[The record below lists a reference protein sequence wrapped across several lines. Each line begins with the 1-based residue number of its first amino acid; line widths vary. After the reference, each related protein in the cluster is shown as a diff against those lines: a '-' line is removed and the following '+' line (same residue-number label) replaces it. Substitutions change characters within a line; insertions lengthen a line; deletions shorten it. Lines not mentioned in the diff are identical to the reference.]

1 MRAVVMHVTGDADAL
16 HLEEAE
22 RPEPEDGEVLVRV
35 RAAAVNPV
43 DWKYRRGLVARPL
56 PAVLGEDIS
65 GTVEASRAGG
75 FAPGDQVFGIASS
88 GGYAEFALAS
98 ASALAIKPDQLSYEQ
113 AAALPVSAMTA
124 WQALFDRGQLEQ
136 GQTVLIAGAA
146 GGVGHLAV
154 QLAKHAGTR
163 VIGTGSARS
172 RGFVLGVGADGFVDY
187 THQNVADAVGRVD
200 VALDTVGADTTKWLI
215 PAVREGGILVTV
227 AYPPE
232 APPRS
237 TGLCVEPLIM
247 GPSSEQLTRIGDL
260 VASGEM
266 RVELAEVLPLTDV
279 QRAHELSES
288 RHARGKIVLT
298 VETPGSAT
306 KHSD

>member
-1 MRAVVMHVTGDADAL
+1 
-16 HLEEAE
+16 
-22 RPEPEDGEVLVRV
+22 
-35 RAAAVNPV
+35 
-43 DWKYRRGLVARPL
+43 
-56 PAVLGEDIS
+56 
-65 GTVEASRAGG
+65 
-75 FAPGDQVFGIASS
+75 VFGIASS

-146 GGVGHLAV
+146 GGIGHLAV

-163 VIGTGSARS
+163 VIGTGSPRS
-172 RGFVLGVGADGFVDY
+172 RGFVLGLGADGFIDY
-187 THQNVADAVGRVD
+187 THENIADTVSRVD
-200 VALDTVGADTTKWLI
+200 VALDTVGANTTKSLI

-232 APPRS
+232 TPPRS

-247 GPSSEQLTRIGDL
+247 SPSSEQLTRIGDL

-288 RHARGKIVLT
+288 
-298 VETPGSAT
+298 
-306 KHSD
+306 